1 MVLPLALLTLAVG
14 SDKNDITTLSPTG
27 LVHAHQYLDELERSA
42 GGKLSEYAV
51 DVQIK
56 SMIDMYYRSLNDVRS
71 DLSKPLERVKT
82 IRSFVKKVG
91 PILGKKDHAEDGPLH
106 DVLARA
112 KLILGIDDEEGY
124 FPGQLHPHL
133 EARTVMSG
141 MALFMSKVRSAHAD
155 GGHEEL

>member
-1 MVLPLALLTLAVG
+1 MLALALVTLAVG
-14 SDKNDITTLSPTG
+14 SDHLDVTSLSTTG

-51 DVQIK
+51 DVQVK
-56 SMIDMYYRSLNDVRS
+56 SMIDIYYRSLNDPKS

-112 KLILGIDDEEGY
+112 KLILGIEDEPEAEK
-124 FPGQLHPHL
+124 LHPHI
-133 EARTVMSG
+133 EARRILSG
-141 MALFMSKVRSAHAD
+141 MALFMSKVKSAHAD